1 MSNNTK
7 HENRRFNIPEIVEG
21 RAKAAGDIGL
31 AWLENIETLVCE
43 MEVKWGIQVTDVL
56 TGGSHAL
63 VTLAE
68 GETGEK
74 YVMKLDVPDN
84 PLEEYMREITALK
97 IADGNGY
104 GKLYSYDPEKR
115 ACLIERLGK
124 PLKALGYPIDKQIEI
139 ICNAL
144 NKTWKMSIGDEVLM
158 DGSGGIDWFREY
170 IPDAWERMGMPCSR
184 RVINQALAYLDDRKD
199 HLDPDHY
206 VVVHGDAHNNNTL
219 ITLDGVDFK
228 LIDPDGIYYEKA
240 YDLGVLMREWPEEYQ
255 ENALEMGKK
264 RCRLLA
270 DLTGADEKA
279 IWQWGFLQTVS
290 TSMILLEIGQK
301 PLAEEMLKTAELWC
315 EQ

>member
-1 MSNNTK
+1 MSNHSEHK
-7 HENRRFNIPEIVEG
+7 KQHFIVPEVVES

-31 AWLENIETLVCE
+31 AWLENIDALVAE
-43 MEVKWGIQVTDVL
+43 MEEKWEIHVTEVL

-63 VTLAE
+63 VGLAE
-68 GETGEK
+68 GITGEK
-74 YVMKLDVPDN
+74 YVLKLDVPDN
-84 PLEEYMREITALK
+84 PQEEYMREITALK

-104 GKLYSYDPEKR
+104 GKLYRYDAQRR
-115 ACLIERLGK
+115 ACLIERLGA
-124 PLKALGYPIDKQIEI
+124 PLKTLNYPIDKQIKI

-144 NKTWKMSIGDEVLM
+144 NETWKMSIGNEQLM

-184 RVINQALAYLDDRKD
+184 RVIDQALAYLDDRKD

-219 ITLDGVDFK
+219 ITLDGMDFK

-240 YDLGVLMREWPEEYQ
+240 YDLGVLMREWPEEYR
-255 ENALEMGKK
+255 ENALKMGKK

-270 DLTGADEKA
+270 DLTGADETA
-279 IWQWGFLQTVS
+279 VWQWGFLQTVS
-290 TSMILLEIGQK
+290 TSLILLEIGQK
-301 PLAEEMLKTAELWC
+301 QLAEEMLRTAELWC